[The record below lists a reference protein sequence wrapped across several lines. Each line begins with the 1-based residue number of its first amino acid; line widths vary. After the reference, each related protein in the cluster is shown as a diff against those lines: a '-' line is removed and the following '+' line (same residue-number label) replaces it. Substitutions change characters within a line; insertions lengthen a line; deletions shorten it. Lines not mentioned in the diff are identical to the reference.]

1 MNFGE
6 NLRKLRTEAG
16 LSQKEL
22 AEKVGTTPR
31 SILNYEK
38 GARLPKNIEIV
49 HSLAEILGVSAESLM
64 SVGEEFV
71 ISAGEQYG
79 FRGKKQAEQVLENA
93 AALFAGGELD
103 EEEMLS
109 FMTRIQTIYLD
120 SKKKAQKYGTGKKNT
135 GGVI

>member
-22 AEKVGTTPR
+22 AEKIGTTPR

-49 HSLAEILGVSAESLM
+49 NSLAEILGVSAESLM
-64 SVGEEFV
+64 SGGEEFV
-71 ISAGEQYG
+71 ISADEQYG

-120 SKKKAQKYGTGKKNT
+120 SKKKAQKYGAGKKNT